1 MSLHRIATT
10 NGHRSETELDIKML
24 TPFHRGKELLSLRH
38 LPILSSPKLCLTLQT
53 PRNTANNKNRDIWL
67 KESEKD
73 ILENLRIGP
82 IVPSANRAQLF
93 AHCPVTAGTAVGPAN
108 SEWNELQFQEW
119 AGTQRPG
126 CATQD
131 ILSLLPILIKFG
143 GKGYNIKNHSSTLKN
158 LQL

>member
-10 NGHRSETELDIKML
+10 NGHRSETELDIKMS
-24 TPFHRGKELLSLRH
+24 TPFSQRKELLSLRH

-53 PRNTANNKNRDIWL
+53 PRNTTNNKKQRYMVKRIRERHMR
-67 KESEKD
+67 KSE
-73 ILENLRIGP
+73 NWP
-82 IVPSANRAQLF
+82 NSALCELCTTF
-93 AHCPVTAGTAVGPAN
+93 CPLSCYSRHSLAAN

-143 GKGYNIKNHSSTLKN
+143 GKGYNVKNHSSTLKN